1 VAFVLGMSSAA
12 CGTETPQPPAST
24 GGTPA
29 TGGQPSGGT
38 VVATGGTP
46 VATGGTSTGGVPAG
60 GTATGGTAT
69 GGKATGGTSAGGT
82 ATGGKAT
89 GGATA
94 AGGSQGTGGSA
105 GNCPAPNP
113 NLFAIGMDLSG
124 RALTASTL
132 NTYKSHGINYVRL
145 RTFVDPKAADGYDK
159 TNGNCDLAH
168 TIQYGKVVK
177 DACMGLLV
185 DFHYSDNWAD
195 PGKQCV
201 PVPWQGYTTITD
213 MANAVY
219 DYTKNVITQMIA
231 GGARPDMVQIG
242 NEETPGILIH
252 LCDSGGQPLAG
263 IAGYNAVNGALYFW
277 SVTDQGAPPSSSTI
291 KPGGWTNLGKLLNAA
306 SRGVKDVD
314 AGILVSLHLDRGN
327 QLSNSQSYITSAKNQ
342 SVPFDAFGE
351 SCYTN
356 TQGQPSDWQNT
367 FTSLAS
373 SFPTLKLFIAEYSDN
388 QKPANDIIF
397 NLPNNLGVG
406 TFCFTPNTSASTMAI
421 YDQMKI
427 DYASRL

>member
-1 VAFVLGMSSAA
+1 MRFSCTGWVGLTLGFLSGA
-12 CGTETPQPPAST
+12 CDPEPSNPSGSGGGPAV
-24 GGTPA
+24 
-29 TGGQPSGGT
+29 GGQPSGGSIT
-38 VVATGGTP
+38 GTGG
-46 VATGGTSTGGVPAG
+46 SS
-60 GTATGGTAT
+60 TGGTAT
-69 GGKATGGTSAGGT
+69 GGS
-82 ATGGKAT
+82 KAT
-89 GGATA
+89 GGAS
-94 AGGSQGTGGSA
+94 AGGAS

-132 NTYKSHGINYVRL
+132 NTYKSHGINAVRL

-177 DACMGLLV
+177 DACMSLLLN
-185 DFHYSDNWAD
+185 FHYSDNWAD

-219 DYTKNVITQMIA
+219 NYTKDVITQMVA

-242 NEETPGILIH
+242 NEETPGIVIH

-263 IAGYNAVNGALYFW
+263 IAGYNAVNGAIYFW

-291 KPGGWTNLGKLLNAA
+291 KPGGWTNLGKLLSAA

-314 AGILVSLHLDRGN
+314 SGILVSLHLDRGN
-327 QLSNSQSYITSAKNQ
+327 QLSTSQSYLSNAKNQ
-342 SVPFDAFGE
+342 GVLFDAFGE

-356 TQGQPSDWQNT
+356 TQGQPSDWQTT
-367 FTSLAS
+367 FNGLSTA
-373 SFPTLKLFIAEYSDN
+373 FPTLKLFIAEYGDN
-388 QKPANDIIF
+388 QRPANDVIF
-397 NLPNNLGVG
+397 NLPNNQGIG
-406 TFCFTPNTSASTMAI
+406 TYCFTPNTSASTMAI